1 MSEFNKIK
9 EELNT
14 VRDQIKDAARMK
26 PEVIEEK
33 IKKAEE
39 KIEYESLNITEEKA
53 LQRQITQWRV
63 HVCRVCDG

>member
-1 MSEFNKIK
+1 
-9 EELNT
+9 
-14 VRDQIKDAARMK
+14 MK

-39 KIEYESLNITEEKA
+39 KIEYESLNITEEKN

-63 HVCRVCDG
+63 SLHLAHDG